1 MTIFNVAIPDNK
13 TSFFLQFLELLGVEY
28 KKEKE
33 DVYELSEQQ
42 KKNLD
47 NQEDLPLSEYQ
58 DNDEFLSELKKEYD
72 L

>member
-13 TSFFLQFLELLGVEY
+13 TSFFLQFLELLGVQY
-28 KKEKE
+28 KEE
-33 DVYELSEQQ
+33 NENIFELSEQQ
-42 KKNLD
+42 KINLD

-58 DNDEFLSELKKEYD
+58 DNVEFLSELKKEYG